1 MFKSIKTGVIAFIL
15 LSTAAL
21 AQAQKKIEQGTVTY
35 AVSYEF
41 TPEQKS
47 MVDQS
52 TLPSESVLEFN
63 NNLARIQIDLGAAL
77 IKVINDADTK
87 TALVLVDVP
96 IAQKQFATK
105 MTAEDVAKQRG
116 DIKYSNF
123 KPTGQKQ
130 TIAGYNAEKYTYTDN
145 KNANYELWLTKD
157 VRLAKGAEYED
168 FAALNGTPVKYA
180 MTVNGVK
187 SLYTLKS
194 IKEGP
199 VAKLSMEVP
208 AGYELKTAAEMAAM
222 QGGGQ

>member
-1 MFKSIKTGVIAFIL
+1 MFKSIKTGVIALIL

-35 AVSYEF
+35 TIAYEL

-47 MVDQS
+47 MFDPSV
-52 TLPSESVLEFN
+52 LPTESVLEFN
-63 NNLARIQIDLGAAL
+63 NNLARIQMDLGAAL
-77 IKVINDADTK
+77 VKIINDADSK

-123 KPTGQKQ
+123 KPTGEKQ
-130 TIAGYNAEKYTYTDN
+130 TVAGYNAEKYTYTDN
-145 KNANYELWLTKD
+145 KNTNYELWLTKD

-168 FAALNGTPVKYA
+168 FASLNGTPVKYS

-187 SLYTLKS
+187 SNYTLKS

>member
-1 MFKSIKTGVIAFIL
+1 MKTGVIAFIL

-35 AVSYEF
+35 SVSYE
-41 TPEQKS
+41 PAPDQKS
-47 MVDQS
+47 GFDDS
-52 TLPSESVLEFN
+52 ILPKESVVEFDK
-63 NNLARIQIDLGAAL
+63 NLARIQMDLGAAL
-77 IKVINDADTK
+77 VKVISDSDTK
-87 TALVLVDVP
+87 TALLLVDVP

-105 MTAEDVAKQRG
+105 MSAEDVEKQRG
-116 DIKYSNF
+116 DTKYSNF

-130 TIAGYNAEKYTYTDN
+130 TIAGYNAEKYTYSDN

-157 VRLAKGAEYED
+157 VQLAKGAEYED
-168 FAALNGTPVKYA
+168 FAALNGTLVKYS

-187 SLYTLKS
+187 SNYTLKS

-208 AGYELKTAAEMAAM
+208 GGYELKTAAEMAAM

>member
-35 AVSYEF
+35 GVTYEL

-47 MVDQS
+47 MVDES
-52 TLPSESVLEFN
+52 TLPAESKVEFN
-63 NNLARIQIDLGAAL
+63 KNLARIQMDLGAAQV
-77 IKVINDADTK
+77 KVISDASTK
-87 TALVLVDVP
+87 TALLLVDVP

-105 MTAEDVAKQRG
+105 MSAEDVAKQRG

-145 KNANYELWLTKD
+145 KNNNYELWLTKD
-157 VRLAKGAEYED
+157 VQLAEGTQYED
-168 FAALNGTPVKYA
+168 FRSLNGTLVKYSVV
-180 MTVNGVK
+180 VNGLK
-187 SLYTLKS
+187 SNYTLKS
-194 IKEGP
+194 IKEGNVGP
-199 VAKLSMEVP
+199 FSMEVP
-208 AGYELKTAAEMAAM
+208 SGYELKTAAEMQAM

>member
-1 MFKSIKTGVIAFIL
+1 MFKSIKTGVIALIL

-35 AVSYEF
+35 TVSYEL

-47 MVDQS
+47 LVDPS
-52 TLPSESVLEFN
+52 VLPTESVMEFN
-63 NNLARIQIDLGAAL
+63 NNLARIQMDLGAAL
-77 IKVINDADTK
+77 VKIINDADTK

-123 KPTGQKQ
+123 KPTGEKQ
-130 TIAGYNAEKYTYTDN
+130 TVAGYKAEKYTYTDN
-145 KNANYELWLTKD
+145 KNTNYELWLTKD

-168 FAALNGTPVKYA
+168 FASLNGTPVKYS

-187 SLYTLKS
+187 SNYTLKS

>member
-35 AVSYEF
+35 AVSYEL

-47 MVDQS
+47 SFDESM
-52 TLPSESVLEFN
+52 LPTESVLEFN
-63 NNLARIQIDLGAAL
+63 NNLARIQMDLGAAL
-77 IKVINDADTK
+77 VKVISDANTK

-96 IAQKQFATK
+96 MAQKQFATK
-105 MTAEDVAKQRG
+105 MSAEEVAKERG

-168 FAALNGTPVKYA
+168 FAPLNGTPVKYA
-180 MTVNGVK
+180 MTANGVK
-187 SLYTLKS
+187 SIYTLKS
-194 IKEGP
+194 IKEST
-199 VAKLSMEVP
+199 VANLSMEVP
-208 AGYELKTAAEMAAM
+208 AGYELKTAAEMKAM

>member
-1 MFKSIKTGVIAFIL
+1 MFKSMKTGVIAFIL

-35 AVSYEF
+35 SVSYE
-41 TPEQKS
+41 PAPDQKS
-47 MVDQS
+47 GFDDS
-52 TLPSESVLEFN
+52 ILPKESVVEFDK
-63 NNLARIQIDLGAAL
+63 NLARIQMDLGAAL
-77 IKVINDADTK
+77 VKVISDSDTK
-87 TALVLVDVP
+87 TALLLVDVP

-105 MTAEDVAKQRG
+105 MSAEDVEKQRG
-116 DIKYSNF
+116 DTKYSNF

-130 TIAGYNAEKYTYTDN
+130 TIAGYNAEKYTYSDN

-157 VRLAKGAEYED
+157 VQLAKGAEYED
-168 FAALNGTPVKYA
+168 FAALNGTLVKYS

-187 SLYTLKS
+187 SNYTLKS

-208 AGYELKTAAEMAAM
+208 GGYELKTAAEMAAM

>member
-52 TLPSESVLEFN
+52 TLPTESVLEFN

-77 IKVINDADTK
+77 IKVINDSDTK

-168 FAALNGTPVKYA
+168 FAPLNGTPVKYA

-187 SLYTLKS
+187 SIYTLKS

>member
-1 MFKSIKTGVIAFIL
+1 MKTGVIAFIL
-15 LSTAAL
+15 ISTAAL

-35 AVSYEF
+35 AVTYEL

-47 MVDQS
+47 MFDVS
-52 TLPSESVLEFN
+52 LLPAENVMEFN
-63 NNLARIQIDLGAAL
+63 NNLGRVRMDMGAAL
-77 IKVINDADTK
+77 VKIIADADTK
-87 TALVLVDVP
+87 TALLLVDVP

-105 MTAEDVAKQRG
+105 MSAQEVAEQRG

-130 TIAGYNAEKYTYTDN
+130 TIAGYNAEKYTYSDN
-145 KNANYELWLTKD
+145 KSTNYELWLTKD

-168 FAALNGTPVKYA
+168 FAALNGTPVKYS

-187 SLYTLKS
+187 SHYTLKS